1 MSLLTP
7 RDRELVALAAALA
20 ANCIPCVE
28 YHIPEAR
35 KAGLSDAEIRE
46 AIELAERIRRVPAAK
61 VLDVASNLLSATLEE
76 VTGLPAAS
84 ACSPGMTGP
93 GGKSCC

>member
-1 MSLLTP
+1 MSQLTS

-46 AIELAERIRRVPAAK
+46 AIELAERIRRVPATK

-76 VTGLPAAS
+76 VTGMPGAD
-84 ACSPGMTGP
+84 ACSPGMMGA